1 MENDLI
7 LKRLT
12 PESTVRQ
19 IISADPNAAVLLAS
33 IGMKP
38 EDHEN
43 RTLRS
48 VCQQRQWNEEEL
60 LTWIKKYTFRKGENG
75 PEPSEPDTGD
85 DLSSCLTRLSVILQ
99 PRISQLLEDIE
110 DDFPRVHQVHG
121 NQYPRLKNMSWHF
134 NKLKDHLE
142 RYILFEKE
150 ILIPLASELNKL
162 EESVL
167 YGKVKNLK
175 RSIEVLKSDR
185 PKIADRIHKIRELA
199 DDFHTPEGACTTFRI
214 MNKNFIELFNNLE
227 TYFELEKNRFFP
239 ILNRKINRL

>member
-38 EDHEN
+38 EHHED

-48 VCQQRQWNEEEL
+48 ICQQRQWNEEEL
-60 LTWIKKYTFRKGENG
+60 LTWIKKSTFRKSQNDTEPGEPNSG
-75 PEPSEPDTGD
+75 NDVSSYLTYLSET
-85 DLSSCLTRLSVILQ
+85 IQ
-99 PRISQLLEDIE
+99 PRISQLLQDIE

-134 NKLKDHLE
+134 NKLKDLLE
-142 RYILFEKE
+142 RYILFERE
-150 ILIPLASELNKL
+150 ILFPLASELNEL

-185 PKIADRIHKIRELA
+185 PKITEQIHKIRVQA
-199 DDFHTPEGACTTFRI
+199 DDFNIPGGACTTYRI
-214 MNKNFIELFNNLE
+214 MNKNFIELFNHLE
-227 TYFELEKNRFFP
+227 TYFRLEQNRFFP
-239 ILNRKINRL
+239 MLHRKINRL